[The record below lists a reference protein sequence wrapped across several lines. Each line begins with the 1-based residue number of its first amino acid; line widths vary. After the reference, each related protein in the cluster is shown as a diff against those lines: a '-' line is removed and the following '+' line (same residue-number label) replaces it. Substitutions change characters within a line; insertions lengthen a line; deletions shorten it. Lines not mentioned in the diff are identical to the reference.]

1 MHRAPTLC
9 ALFTLWVV
17 IIILPN
23 QKISHFLI
31 NKSKSFLLIFILF
44 LFLFT
49 LIFYHNVYQINN
61 TVYAEETVIPI
72 LTYHNFTNDESSS
85 YRMNIIEFEKQ
96 MDYLAAHNYSVI
108 SLSELLKGLRTGQ
121 LPPKPIV
128 ITIDDGFKST
138 YTLAYPVLK
147 KYNFPAALFIYT
159 NFIKK
164 NSGSLTWKEI
174 REMTNHNIE
183 IGSHTLSHCNLLKYQ
198 KNENYETYLARIR
211 REIFLSKE
219 ILESKIQGKV
229 KFFAYPYGVYSPI
242 IKNLVI
248 LAGYEGILNANS
260 MNNTLNADSF
270 SLNRQIIFGQSSF
283 NSFIRILNQRPFNT
297 SQIFPYDGII
307 ESNQLVKIGA
317 ILEGDNYD
325 AKTLSMKLGGA
336 KVKFDFN
343 PKNREISFTPDSLK
357 PLIKKSYI
365 VNITALDK
373 NSQHQRKISWL
384 ITIK

>member
-1 MHRAPTLC
+1 MFSFFK
-9 ALFTLWVV
+9 LF
-17 IIILPN
+17 II
-23 QKISHFLI
+23 
-31 NKSKSFLLIFILF
+31 F
-44 LFLFT
+44 LFL
-49 LIFYHNVYQINN
+49 IFSLNILSSPAIVWAQ
-61 TVYAEETVIPI
+61 ETVILI
-72 LTYHNFTNDESSS
+72 LTYHDFTIEEGSS
-85 YRMNIIEFEKQ
+85 YDMNIVEFEKQ

-108 SLSELLKGLRTGQ
+108 SLSELLKGLKGGQ
-121 LPPKPIV
+121 LPPKPVV
-128 ITIDDGFKST
+128 ITIDDGFKSN

-147 KYNFPAALFIYT
+147 KYNFPATLFIYT
-159 NFIKK
+159 NFIEK
-164 NSGSLTWKEI
+164 NNGSLTWEEI
-174 REMTNHNIE
+174 REMTKNNIE
-183 IGSHTLSHCNLLKYQ
+183 IGSHTLSHCNLLKYK

-219 ILESKIQGKV
+219 ILESKIGSKV

-248 LAGYEGILNANS
+248 QAGYEGILNANN
-260 MNNTLNADSF
+260 MNNTLTVDPF

-283 NSFIRILNQRPFNT
+283 NSFIRILNQRPLNT
-297 SQIFPYDGII
+297 SKIFPYDGII

-317 ILEGDNYD
+317 ILEGDNYN

-336 KVKFDFN
+336 KVKSNFN
-343 PKNREISFTPDSLK
+343 SENREISFTPDSLK

>member
-1 MHRAPTLC
+1 MFSFFK
-9 ALFTLWVV
+9 LF
-17 IIILPN
+17 II
-23 QKISHFLI
+23 
-31 NKSKSFLLIFILF
+31 F
-44 LFLFT
+44 LFL
-49 LIFYHNVYQINN
+49 IFSLNILSSPAIVWAQ
-61 TVYAEETVIPI
+61 ETVILI
-72 LTYHNFTNDESSS
+72 LTYHDFTIEEGSS
-85 YRMNIIEFEKQ
+85 YDMNIVEFEKQ

-108 SLSELLKGLRTGQ
+108 SLSELLKGLKGGQ
-121 LPPKPIV
+121 LPPKPVV
-128 ITIDDGFKST
+128 ITIDDGFKSN

-147 KYNFPAALFIYT
+147 KYNFPATLFIYT
-159 NFIKK
+159 NFIEK
-164 NSGSLTWKEI
+164 NNGSLTWEEI
-174 REMTNHNIE
+174 REMTKNNIE
-183 IGSHTLSHCNLLKYQ
+183 IGSHTLSHCNLLKYK

-219 ILESKIQGKV
+219 ILESKIGSKV

-248 LAGYEGILNANS
+248 QAGYEGILNANN
-260 MNNTLNADSF
+260 MNNTLTVDPF

-283 NSFIRILNQRPFNT
+283 NSFIRILNQRPLNT
-297 SQIFPYDGII
+297 SKIFPYDGII

-317 ILEGDNYD
+317 ILEGDNYN

-336 KVKFDFN
+336 KVKSNFN
-343 PKNREISFTPDSLK
+343 SENREISFTPDFLK

-373 NSQHQRKISWL
+373 NNQYQRKISWL

>member
-1 MHRAPTLC
+1 M
-9 ALFTLWVV
+9 FYVKN
-17 IIILPN
+17 IKYFFI
-23 QKISHFLI
+23 F
-31 NKSKSFLLIFILF
+31 KSIFVF
-44 LFLFT
+44 LFLT
-49 LIFYHNVYQINN
+49 ICQNILSSPSIVWAQEPI
-61 TVYAEETVIPI
+61 IPI
-72 LTYHNFTNDESSS
+72 LTYHNFTEDEGSS
-85 YRMNIIEFEKQ
+85 YNINIVEFEKQ
-96 MDYLAAHNYSVI
+96 MDYLATYNYSVI
-108 SLSELLKGLRTGQ
+108 SLTELIKGLKGGQ

-128 ITIDDGFKST
+128 ITIDDGYKST

-147 KYNFPAALFIYT
+147 KYNLPATLFIYT
-159 NFIKK
+159 NFIEK
-164 NSGSLTWKEI
+164 NNGSLTWKEI
-174 REMTNHNIE
+174 REMTKNNIE
-183 IGSHTLSHCNLLKYQ
+183 IGSHTLSHCNLLKYK

-229 KFFAYPYGVYSPI
+229 KFFAYPYGAYSST
-242 IKNLVI
+242 IKDLAI
-248 LAGYEGILNANS
+248 QAGYEGILNVNS
-260 MNNTLNADSF
+260 MNNILNADPF

-307 ESNQLVKIGA
+307 ENNQFVKIGA

-325 AKTLSMKLGGA
+325 AETLFMKLGGA

-343 PKNREISFTPDSLK
+343 PKNQEISFTPDSLK

>member
-1 MHRAPTLC
+1 MFL
-9 ALFTLWVV
+9 
-17 IIILPN
+17 N
-23 QKISHFLI
+23 QENLHFLPI
-31 NKSKSFLLIFILF
+31 KKNKLSFIFGLFMVLLIV
-44 LFLFT
+44 T
-49 LIFYHNVYQINN
+49 SVIFYQSIFLITNN
-61 TVYAEETVIPI
+61 TVYAEEITIPI
-72 LTYHNFTNDESSS
+72 LTYHNFTTEEGSS
-85 YRMNIIEFEKQ
+85 YKINIVEFEKQ
-96 MDYLAAHNYSVI
+96 MDYLATHNYSVI
-108 SLSELLKGLRTGQ
+108 SLSELLEGLRDNQ
-121 LPPKPIV
+121 LPPKPVV
-128 ITIDDGFKST
+128 ITIDDGYKST
-138 YTLAYPVLK
+138 YTLAYPILK
-147 KYNFPAALFIYT
+147 KYNFPATLFLYT
-159 NFIKK
+159 NFIEK
-164 NSGSLTWKEI
+164 SSFSLTWKEI
-174 REMTNHNIE
+174 REMTKNNIE
-183 IGSHTLSHCNLLKYQ
+183 IGSHTLSHCNLLKYK

-219 ILESKIQGKV
+219 ILESKIGSKV

-242 IKNLVI
+242 IKNMVI

-260 MNNTLNADSF
+260 MNNTLTVDPF

-283 NSFIRILNQRPFNT
+283 NSFIRTLHQRPLKT

-343 PKNREISFTPDSLK
+343 PKNREISFTPNPLK

-365 VNITALDK
+365 VNITASDK
-373 NSQHQRKISWL
+373 NSNYLRKKSWL

>member
-1 MHRAPTLC
+1 MFSFFK
-9 ALFTLWVV
+9 LF
-17 IIILPN
+17 II
-23 QKISHFLI
+23 
-31 NKSKSFLLIFILF
+31 F
-44 LFLFT
+44 LFL
-49 LIFYHNVYQINN
+49 IFSLNILSSPAIVWAQ
-61 TVYAEETVIPI
+61 ETVILI
-72 LTYHNFTNDESSS
+72 LTYHDFTIEEGSS
-85 YRMNIIEFEKQ
+85 YDMNIVEFEKQ

-108 SLSELLKGLRTGQ
+108 SLSELLKELKGGQ
-121 LPPKPIV
+121 LPPKPVV
-128 ITIDDGFKST
+128 ITIDDGFKSN

-147 KYNFPAALFIYT
+147 KYNFPATLFIYT
-159 NFIKK
+159 NFIEK
-164 NSGSLTWKEI
+164 NNGSLTWEEI
-174 REMTNHNIE
+174 REMTKNNIE
-183 IGSHTLSHCNLLKYQ
+183 IGSHTLSHCNLLKYK

-219 ILESKIQGKV
+219 ILESKIGSKV

-248 LAGYEGILNANS
+248 QAGYEGILNANN
-260 MNNTLNADSF
+260 MNNTLTVDPF

-283 NSFIRILNQRPFNT
+283 NSFIRILNQRPLNT
-297 SQIFPYDGII
+297 SKIFPYDGII

-317 ILEGDNYD
+317 ILEGDNYN

-336 KVKFDFN
+336 KVKSNFN
-343 PKNREISFTPDSLK
+343 SENREISFTPDFLK

-373 NSQHQRKISWL
+373 NNQYQRKISWL

>member
-1 MHRAPTLC
+1 MFSIFK
-9 ALFTLWVV
+9 LF
-17 IIILPN
+17 II
-23 QKISHFLI
+23 
-31 NKSKSFLLIFILF
+31 F
-44 LFLFT
+44 LFL
-49 LIFYHNVYQINN
+49 IFSLNILSSPAIVWAQ
-61 TVYAEETVIPI
+61 ETVILI
-72 LTYHNFTNDESSS
+72 LTYHNFTIEEGSS
-85 YRMNIIEFEKQ
+85 YKINIVEFEKQ
-96 MDYLAAHNYSVI
+96 MDYLATHNYSVI
-108 SLSELLKGLRTGQ
+108 SLSELIKGLKVGQ
-121 LPPKPIV
+121 LPPRPIV

-138 YTLAYPVLK
+138 FTLAYPVLK
-147 KYNFPAALFIYT
+147 KYNFPATLFLYT
-159 NFIKK
+159 NFIEK

-174 REMTNHNIE
+174 REMTENNIV

-219 ILESKIQGKV
+219 ILESKIHGKV

-248 LAGYEGILNANS
+248 QAGYEGILNANS
-260 MNNTLNADSF
+260 MNNTLDADPF

-283 NSFIRILNQRPFNT
+283 NSFIRILNQRPLNAL
-297 SQIFPYDGII
+297 QIFPYDGII

-317 ILEGDNYD
+317 ILESDNYD

-343 PKNREISFTPDSLK
+343 PENREISFTPDSLK

>member
-1 MHRAPTLC
+1 MFSIFK
-9 ALFTLWVV
+9 LF
-17 IIILPN
+17 II
-23 QKISHFLI
+23 
-31 NKSKSFLLIFILF
+31 F
-44 LFLFT
+44 LFL
-49 LIFYHNVYQINN
+49 IFSLNILSSPAIVWAQ
-61 TVYAEETVIPI
+61 ETVILI
-72 LTYHNFTNDESSS
+72 LTYHNFTIEEGSS
-85 YRMNIIEFEKQ
+85 YKINIVEFEKQ
-96 MDYLAAHNYSVI
+96 MDYLATHNYSVI
-108 SLSELLKGLRTGQ
+108 SLSELIKGLKVGQ
-121 LPPKPIV
+121 LPPRPIV
-128 ITIDDGFKST
+128 ITIDDGFKPT

-147 KYNFPAALFIYT
+147 KYNFPATLFIYT
-159 NFIKK
+159 NFIEK
-164 NSGSLTWKEI
+164 NNGSLTWEEI
-174 REMTNHNIE
+174 REMTKNNIE
-183 IGSHTLSHCNLLKYQ
+183 IGSHTLSHCNLLKYK

-229 KFFAYPYGVYSPI
+229 KFFAYPYGAYSST
-242 IKNLVI
+242 IKDLAI
-248 LAGYEGILNANS
+248 QAGYEGILNANS
-260 MNNTLNADSF
+260 MNNILNANPF
-270 SLNRQIIFGQSSF
+270 SLNRQIIFGQNSF
-283 NSFIRILNQRPFNT
+283 NSFIRILNQRPLNA

-317 ILEGDNYD
+317 ILEDDNYD

>member
-1 MHRAPTLC
+1 MFLNQENFPPLPTKKNKLSFI
-9 ALFTLWVV
+9 LELLIVV
-17 IIILPN
+17 LIV
-23 QKISHFLI
+23 ISVIFYQSIFLI
-31 NKSKSFLLIFILF
+31 
-44 LFLFT
+44 T
-49 LIFYHNVYQINN
+49 NN
-61 TVYAEETVIPI
+61 AVYAEEISIPI
-72 LTYHNFTNDESSS
+72 LTYHNFTKNEGSS
-85 YRMNIIEFEKQ
+85 YDMNIVEFEKQ

-108 SLSELLKGLRTGQ
+108 SLSELLKELRAGQ

-147 KYNFPAALFIYT
+147 KYNFPATLFIYT
-159 NFIKK
+159 NFIEK
-164 NSGSLTWKEI
+164 NNGSLTWEEI
-174 REMTNHNIE
+174 REMTKNNIE
-183 IGSHTLSHCNLLKYQ
+183 IGSHTLSHCNLLKYK
-198 KNENYETYLARIR
+198 KNENYETYLARVR

-219 ILESKIQGKV
+219 ILESKIEGKV

-248 LAGYEGILNANS
+248 QAGYEGIVNANS
-260 MNNTLNADSF
+260 MNNTFDVDYF
-270 SLNRQIIFGQSSF
+270 SLNRQIIFGQSPL
-283 NSFIRILNQRPFNT
+283 NSFIRILNQRPLNA

-307 ESNQLVKIGA
+307 ENNQFVKIGA

-325 AKTLSMKLGGA
+325 VKTLSMKLGGA

-373 NSQHQRKISWL
+373 NNQHQRKISWL

>member
-1 MHRAPTLC
+1 M
-9 ALFTLWVV
+9 
-17 IIILPN
+17 
-23 QKISHFLI
+23 FLI
-31 NKSKSFLLIFILF
+31 QENLHPLPIKKNKLPFILE
-44 LFLFT
+44 LFIVVLIVT
-49 LIFYHNVYQINN
+49 SVIFYQSIFLITNN
-61 TVYAEETVIPI
+61 AVYAEEAIITI
-72 LTYHNFTNDESSS
+72 LAYHNFTEEEGSS
-85 YRMNIIEFEKQ
+85 YKINIVEFEKQ
-96 MDYLAAHNYSVI
+96 MDYLATHNYSVI

-147 KYNFPAALFIYT
+147 KYNFPATLFLYT
-159 NFIKK
+159 NFIEK
-164 NSGSLTWKEI
+164 NNGSLTWKEI
-174 REMTNHNIE
+174 REMTSHNIE

-219 ILESKIQGKV
+219 ILESKIGSKV

-248 LAGYEGILNANS
+248 QAGYEGILNANS
-260 MNNTLNADSF
+260 MNNTLNAHPF

-336 KVKFDFN
+336 KVKFNFN
-343 PKNREISFTPDSLK
+343 PENREISFTPDSLK

-373 NSQHQRKISWL
+373 NSQYQRKTSWL

>member
-17 IIILPN
+17 IIILLN
-23 QKISHFLI
+23 QKISHFLL
-31 NKSKSFLLIFILF
+31 NKNKNLLLIVILLFLLVHMCYQNIFPID
-44 LFLFT
+44 
-49 LIFYHNVYQINN
+49 N
-61 TVYAEETVIPI
+61 TVYAEEIIIPI
-72 LTYHNFTNDESSS
+72 LTYHNFTEDESSS
-85 YRMNIIEFEKQ
+85 YKINIVEFEKQ
-96 MDYLAAHNYSVI
+96 MDYLVTHNYSVI
-108 SLSELLKGLRTGQ
+108 SLSELLKGLRDSQ

-147 KYNFPAALFIYT
+147 KYNFPATLFLYT
-159 NFIKK
+159 NFIEK
-164 NSGSLTWKEI
+164 NNGSLTWEEI
-174 REMTNHNIE
+174 GEMIKNNIE
-183 IGSHTLSHCNLLKYQ
+183 IGSHTLSHCNLLKYK

-219 ILESKIQGKV
+219 ILESKIGGKV
-229 KFFAYPYGVYSPI
+229 KFFAYPYGVYSPV
-242 IKNLVI
+242 IKNSVI
-248 LAGYEGILNANS
+248 QAGYQGIANANS
-260 MNNTLNADSF
+260 MSNTVNANPF
-270 SLNRQIIFGQSSF
+270 SLNRQIIFGQNSF
-283 NSFIRILNQRPFNT
+283 NSFIQILNQQPLNT

-325 AKTLSMKLGGA
+325 VKSLSMKLGGA

-343 PKNREISFTPDSLK
+343 PENREISFTPDSLK